1 MLQPSQPMRGRVWIF
16 NTEGTQTRLVA
27 ILWQK
32 RRCQMF
38 PSEPRNGCDFAH
50 HISQKQGKQLRQKV
64 LRAIDRTRPF
74 FPIYR
79 TRQKFLRATVSVYS
93 KRGPNPTKTTRHV
106 HARMGLVIAV
116 KSEQRNGAVS
126 ATEQARKGE
135 RVRVYYTVNYRPAD
149 ERVQFVVSVER
160 QLHTRP

>member
-1 MLQPSQPMRGRVWIF
+1 MRGRVWIF
-16 NTEGTQTRLVA
+16 NTEGTRTRLVA

-32 RRCQMF
+32 HRCQMF
-38 PSEPRNGCDFAH
+38 PSEQRNGCDFA
-50 HISQKQGKQLRQKV
+50 LERERN
-64 LRAIDRTRPF
+64 RANNGDRRCSEPSTELGLFSAP
-74 FPIYR
+74 YR

-93 KRGPNPTKTTRHV
+93 KRGPNPTETTRHV

>member
-1 MLQPSQPMRGRVWIF
+1 MRGRVWIF
-16 NTEGTQTRLVA
+16 KTEGPRTRLVA

-32 RRCQMF
+32 RRCQTF
-38 PSEPRNGCDFAH
+38 PSGPRNRCDFPH
-50 HISQKQGKQLRQKV
+50 HISQKEGKQLRQKV
-64 LRAIDRTRPF
+64 VRAIDRTRPLC
-74 FPIYR
+74 PPYR
-79 TRQKFLRATVSVYS
+79 TRQKFLRATMSVYS
-93 KRGPNPTKTTRHV
+93 KRGPNPAETTRHV

-126 ATEQARKGE
+126 AKEQARKGE
-135 RVRVYYTVNYRPAD
+135 RVRLYYTVSYRPPD